1 MKKLLFIF
9 SLILAGTSMQSCKQD
24 SIQQFFIDSQE
35 KEEYIV
41 FDMPI
46 SLFSSGQ
53 DHLNE
58 ADQAV
63 LNSVK
68 KVNFVA
74 LTKKNAD
81 DILLQSELQ
90 RVKTILNNSE
100 YQEIMQM
107 NQENMGIAV
116 YFIGE
121 EDAIEEMILVAHQK
135 EMGFGVAR
143 LIGEDMNINE
153 LMNLS
158 QKIKIDPSKLPV
170 EEFSSL
176 LGV

>member
-1 MKKLLFIF
+1 MKKLLFVF

-24 SIQQFFIDSQE
+24 SIQQYFIDSQE

-46 SLFSSGQ
+46 SLFSSSQ

-68 KVNFVA
+68 KVNLVA
-74 LTKKNAD
+74 LTKKNAED
-81 DILLQSELQ
+81 VVVHSELK
-90 RVKTILNNSE
+90 RVRTILNNSE
-100 YQEIMQM
+100 YQEVMQF
-107 NQENMGIAV
+107 NEENMGIAI
-116 YFIGE
+116 YFLGE
-121 EDAIEEMILVAHQK
+121 EDAIEEMIVVAHQK

-143 LIGEDMNINE
+143 LIGDEMNISD
-153 LMNLS
+153 LMSLS

-170 EEFSSL
+170 GEFSSL

>member
-1 MKKLLFIF
+1 MKKLLFVF
-9 SLILAGTSMQSCKQD
+9 SLLLAGTSMQSCKQD

-107 NQENMGIAV
+107 NRENMGIAV

-121 EDAIEEMILVAHQK
+121 EDAIEEMILVAHQN

-153 LMNLS
+153 LMILS
-158 QKIKIDPSKLPV
+158 QKIKIDPSQLPV